1 MRLTMRKL
9 AIYAA
14 LLLVAV
20 LCSTAAALVAF
31 AFGANNDTARWIAFG
46 VLVALAV
53 VIVILMEVRFR

>member
-20 LCSTAAALVAF
+20 FVSVAASLLALGV
-31 AFGANNDTARWIAFG
+31 GAVNDTARWIG
-46 VLVALAV
+46 LAV
-53 VIVILMEVRFR
+53 LLVCTVVIAVVMEVRFR